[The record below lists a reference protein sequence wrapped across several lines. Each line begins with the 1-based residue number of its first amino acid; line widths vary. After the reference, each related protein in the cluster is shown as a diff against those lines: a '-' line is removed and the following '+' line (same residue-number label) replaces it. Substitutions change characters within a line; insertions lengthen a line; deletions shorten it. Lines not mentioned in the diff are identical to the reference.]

1 MNTGKLK
8 QKGIANHANV
18 TCCFLFVLWR
28 CKLDMVGYVCCY
40 VYRKFCKVLPG
51 HDMNNEPMTL
61 QEIAKAEG
69 ITHQRVAQ
77 ILSSALKKIKKAL
90 EQKGI
95 KIQDLV

>member
-1 MNTGKLK
+1 
-8 QKGIANHANV
+8 
-18 TCCFLFVLWR
+18 
-28 CKLDMVGYVCCY
+28 MVGYVCFN
-40 VYRKFCKVLPG
+40 VYWKFCKVLQG